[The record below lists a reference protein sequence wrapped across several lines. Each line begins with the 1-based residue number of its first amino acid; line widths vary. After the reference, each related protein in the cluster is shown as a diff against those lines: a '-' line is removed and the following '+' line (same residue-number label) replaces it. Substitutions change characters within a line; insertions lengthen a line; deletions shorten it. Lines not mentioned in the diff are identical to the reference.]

1 MRGNAHRLFF
11 FTHAFAPCARNTH
24 LAAKP
29 DSKEAAVQ
37 DGTLE
42 VLRATEVV
50 IANHFALE
58 GETGDEWDDER
69 IFRAALIERIVQL
82 LEYQLERL
90 MHILYRIDVDE
101 AAVNRCFRNLPPGE
115 VAAAL
120 ADLIIA
126 RQKEKVLTR
135 RGMKGKGPG
144 TEQAD

>member
-1 MRGNAHRLFF
+1 M
-11 FTHAFAPCARNTH
+11 
-24 LAAKP
+24 
-29 DSKEAAVQ
+29 Q